1 MYSLGLTTIK
11 ASCIL
16 QLLRFILDGRVRT
29 LCWVL
34 LTFICIFGTIGIV
47 GTGLACM
54 PIARFWNRTVPGHC
68 MNLLAFWYFCAGVT
82 IMTDIFVV
90 AIPLSVLKSLQLPR
104 RQKVG
109 LLMVFALGGL

>member
-1 MYSLGLTTIK
+1 
-11 ASCIL
+11 
-16 QLLRFILDGRVRT
+16 
-29 LCWVL
+29 
-34 LTFICIFGTIGIV
+34 
-47 GTGLACM
+47 
-54 PIARFWNRTVPGHC
+54 